1 MPAVAILAPGWIDRA
16 SRCVDSTE
24 KAVSGVVRSGC
35 QSHGNWMHKDGRLR
49 RNDRP

>member
-1 MPAVAILAPGWIDRA
+1 MPVVAILAPGWRQGA
-16 SRCVDSTE
+16 SLYFDLTE
-24 KAVSGVVRSGC
+24 KAVGGVVRSGC